1 MRIMIADDSA
11 VVRTIISQGF
21 TKNKDI
27 DIIASVS
34 NCQKLLNNITV
45 QNPDVIICGNE
56 ISEGVEKEA
65 LNTITNKYNIP
76 ALILEN
82 QNNSISFII
91 FSYSLII
98 LSKLLLSFGL

>member
-1 MRIMIADDSA
+1 MRIMIAA

-21 TKNKDI
+21 AKYKDI

-56 ISEGVEKEA
+56 ISDDVEKEA

-76 ALILEN
+76 VLILEN
-82 QNNSISFII
+82 QN
-91 FSYSLII
+91 YQ
-98 LSKLLLSFGL
+98 LLFYHL